1 MGAALISGGWQL
13 VPDSEEAR
21 MRRHLL
27 SIIICL
33 FGFSAVLGAQQIAVM
48 DFTVESDNPA
58 YKYLGKGFAEL
69 TSVQLAG
76 IPGVTLV
83 DRARRNAALTE
94 QEFAMSEVADQS
106 RAIEVGRLLVVN
118 YLVTGSI
125 IDMLGGLT
133 VTYEVFSIDTGAIV
147 GKKQTEGDPSEYKR
161 MVREIGLGIQEMIR
175 PLSVAAAP
183 AATPAPTPPA
193 ANQADVL
200 NNFSEAIA
208 ALDVNDTATA
218 KDKLDAARALDPN
231 DPAVQYYLS
240 KLSGG
245 SSKFAVVPQPFFSL
259 DNPASLGFIS
269 QDDFYALA
277 AYGGTDLTGQPLPGF
292 GYNVIPLTQSYGE
305 NVPDNAGVAI
315 PYFDREIESRTFLGY
330 RLPLGSTFG
339 AGLQVFFS
347 HVECN
352 IVSEAHNQPSGI
364 GWAMQNYLGGELT
377 LGWAVMPWLSI
388 GLGGSFGMYGGNV
401 NDTNGIITTDADP
414 YQMFWAAE
422 LGLILRTVDGSLV
435 FSFDVGTSSL
445 NIDKLDMRTV
455 TFVPND
461 LFRIFNDM
469 SLAWGFNQMNDF
481 VVGKFMMDGY
491 IGTGNRP
498 SPFAQIMP
506 VYEHWFGK
514 VFSLRA
520 GVVVAMR
527 VSSNPT
533 FGFGAT
539 LGSTIVLDLWE
550 IDINATYR
558 SQPVLIVDNE
568 TIPMLYITLDLHK
581 KGTFV
586 SHR

>member
-1 MGAALISGGWQL
+1 
-13 VPDSEEAR
+13 
-21 MRRHLL
+21 MRRYVF
-27 SIIICL
+27 SILICL
-33 FGFSAVLGAQQIAVM
+33 FGFSAVLSAQQIAVM

-69 TSVQLAG
+69 TSVQLAA

-83 DRARRNAALTE
+83 DRARRNAALAE

-133 VTYEVFSIDTGAIV
+133 VTYELFSIDTGAVV

-161 MVREIGLGIQEMIR
+161 MVREIGQGIQEMIR

-183 AATPAPTPPA
+183 AVTPPPA
-193 ANQADVL
+193 VANQAAVL

-208 ALDVNDTATA
+208 ALDKNDTATA

-245 SSKFAVVPQPFFSL
+245 SSKFAVVPQPYFSL

-269 QDDFYALA
+269 QDDFYVLA
-277 AYGGTDLTGQPLPGF
+277 AYGGTDLTGQPLSGF
-292 GYNVIPLTQSYGE
+292 GYNVIPLSQNYGE
-305 NVPDNAGVAI
+305 NVTANGGVAI
-315 PYFDREIESRTFLGY
+315 PYYDREIESRFFVGY
-330 RLPLGSTFG
+330 RLPLGSAFG
-339 AGLQVFFS
+339 AGLQGFLS
-347 HVECN
+347 HVESN
-352 IVSEAHNQPSGI
+352 IVSETNTQDKGI
-364 GWAMQNYLGGELT
+364 GWVMQNYLGGELT
-377 LGWAVMPWLSI
+377 LGWAIQPWLSL

-401 NDTNGIITTDADP
+401 RDTNGDISSDSDP
-414 YQMFWAAE
+414 YIMFWAAE

-445 NIDKLDMRTV
+445 NLDKLDMRTV

-461 LFRIFNDM
+461 LFRIFNDI

-514 VFSLRA
+514 ILSLRA
-520 GVVVAMR
+520 GGVVTMR
-527 VSSNPT
+527 FSSNPT
-533 FGFGAT
+533 PGWGAT

-550 IDINATYR
+550 FDINATYR
-558 SQPVLIVDNE
+558 NQPVLIVDNE
-568 TIPMLYITLDLHK
+568 TIPMLYFTLDVHK